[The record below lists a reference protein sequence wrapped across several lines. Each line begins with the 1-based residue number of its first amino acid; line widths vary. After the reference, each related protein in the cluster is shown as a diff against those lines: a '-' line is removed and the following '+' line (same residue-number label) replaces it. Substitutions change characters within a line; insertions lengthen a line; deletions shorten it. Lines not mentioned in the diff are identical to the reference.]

1 MLARRRQ
8 GLEMLTIS
16 ALDLFASSLGVFVLM
31 AILLFP
37 YYLREPSIEAELLGA
52 QAELSAAGRS
62 LTEAEREAAD
72 TERLRAEAAAAVAEA
87 QERLARAE
95 ADAAAAAEALSEA
108 DATVRATPAPEPVR
122 GSTGRREGKLSIN
135 DLDLVFVMDTTGS
148 MRGELRDVQASLLGV
163 IRILARLAPTLR
175 VGFVAYRDHGEAY
188 VTRAFLLSPM
198 DQGNARDLVAF
209 VGQHRAEGGGDDPE
223 AVDEALRVAADMPWR
238 TEAQGR
244 IVVIGDAP
252 ARTPDWQRTFD
263 TAAEFRR
270 SSPGPSAPR
279 GVSAIFSGR
288 DPGAEAFFER
298 LAEAGGGEFTP
309 HQGQMIESVL
319 LSVLRKDDGAA
330 GAGARASR

>member
-1 MLARRRQ
+1 VLARRRQ
-8 GLEMLTIS
+8 ALETLTIS

-37 YYLREPSIEAELLGA
+37 FYLREPSVEAELLGA
-52 QAELSAAGRS
+52 RAELSAAGRS

-72 TERLRAEAAAAVAEA
+72 TERRSAEAAAAVAEA

-95 ADAAAAAEALSEA
+95 ADAADAAEELSDAEAAAR
-108 DATVRATPAPEPVR
+108 VTPAPEPVR

-148 MRGELRDVQASLLGV
+148 MRGELRDLQASLLGV
-163 IRILARLAPTLR
+163 IRILARLAPTLQ
-175 VGFVAYRDHGEAY
+175 VGFVAYRDRGETY

-198 DQGNARDLVAF
+198 DEANARDLVAF
-209 VGQHRAEGGGDDPE
+209 VGKLDAEAGGDDPE
-223 AVDEALRVAADMPWR
+223 AVDEALRVAVDMPWR
-238 TEAQGR
+238 ADAQGR

-263 TAAEFRR
+263 MAAGFRR
-270 SSPGPSAPR
+270 SSPGPAAPR
-279 GVSAIFSGR
+279 GVSAIFAGD

-319 LSVLRKDDGAA
+319 LSVLRKDDGG
-330 GAGARASR
+330 GAGAAR